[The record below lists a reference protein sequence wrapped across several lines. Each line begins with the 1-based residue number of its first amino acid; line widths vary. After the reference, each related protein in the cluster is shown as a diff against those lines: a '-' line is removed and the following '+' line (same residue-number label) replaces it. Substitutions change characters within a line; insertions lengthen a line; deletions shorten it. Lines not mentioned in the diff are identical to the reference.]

1 MKSKLFFSSLLALSL
16 VAISCKKEEEAATTS
31 SDKPKEIILPRV
43 QSIPAQSYTQQPQQV
58 QNATPLKSQQPVT
71 TGQPVALNQAPVV
84 TKPGM
89 NPPHGQP
96 GHRCDIAVGAP
107 LNSPPGKNAQPKPGA
122 AITQQIDPSKF
133 TTTTTSQP
141 AQPTGAPAILNPD
154 GAAATTTAPGM
165 NPPHGQPGH
174 QCGIAVGAP
183 LPK

>member
-1 MKSKLFFSSLLALSL
+1 MKSNILFTALLGTSLLF
-16 VAISCKKEEEAATTS
+16 VACKKEDEAEVTT
-31 SDKPKEIILPRV
+31 SDKPKEIVMPRV
-43 QSIPAQSYTQQPQQV
+43 QAIPAQTYTQQPVPQPVAPQPQQAV
-58 QNATPLKSQQPVT
+58 AGQPVT
-71 TGQPVALNQAPVV
+71 ASQTPVT

-107 LNSPPGKNAQPKPGA
+107 LNSKPQQPKAGSATVQRGTP
-122 AITQQIDPSKF
+122 TF

-141 AQPTGAPAILNPD
+141 AATSTPAILDPNAPV
-154 GAAATTTAPGM
+154 TAPGM

>member
-1 MKSKLFFSSLLALSL
+1 MKSNLVFSALLCGSFLF
-16 VAISCKKEEEAATTS
+16 VSCKKEEEAATTTD
-31 SDKPKEIILPRV
+31 DKPKEIIMPRV
-43 QSIPAQSYTQQPQQV
+43 QSIPAQTSMQQPA
-58 QNATPLKSQQPVT
+58 QNATQLQSQQPVT
-71 TGQPVALNQAPVV
+71 TGQPVSLNQAPVT

-107 LNSPPGKNAQPKPGA
+107 LNSPPGNANKPKEGKA
-122 AITQQIDPSKF
+122 NIQQFTPSTPST
-133 TTTTTSQP
+133 TTTTTSAP
-141 AQPTGAPAILNPD
+141 ASTPAILDPNAP
-154 GAAATTTAPGM
+154 ATAPGM

>member
-1 MKSKLFFSSLLALSL
+1 MKSNLFFCSLLTASF
-16 VAISCKKEEEAATTS
+16 VFTSCKKEEEATTTS
-31 SDKPKEIILPRV
+31 ETPKEIIMPRV
-43 QSIPAQSYTQQPQQV
+43 QSIPAQTYTQQPTI
-58 QNATPLKSQQPVT
+58 QNVAPTQNQPVT
-71 TGQPVALNQAPVV
+71 TSQTLTPNPQVA
-84 TKPGM
+84 TKKGM

-107 LNSPPGKNAQPKPGA
+107 LNSPPGNANKPKAGT

-133 TTTTTSQP
+133 TTQTTS
-141 AQPTGAPAILNPD
+141 QPTGAPAILNPD
-154 GAAATTTAPGM
+154 AAATTTAPGM